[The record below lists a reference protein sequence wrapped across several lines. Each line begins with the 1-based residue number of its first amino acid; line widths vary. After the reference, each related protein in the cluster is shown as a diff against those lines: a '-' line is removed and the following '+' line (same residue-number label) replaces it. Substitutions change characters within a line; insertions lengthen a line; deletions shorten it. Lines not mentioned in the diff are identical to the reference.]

1 MTEGES
7 MYNCNIVVIDDDI
20 NSLEIVQLSLEKII
34 SG

>member
-20 NSLEIVQLSLEKII
+20 NILEMVQLIREEVI
-34 SG
+34 